1 MLALYQPHF
10 HTLPNDL
17 LEQLLKQ
24 LRLLKPSVPVLREG
38 GVMRDLLI
46 ETQAREPAPR
56 QVRATPPPQLHSST
70 PAMGSVHLERRTSTR
85 LPSNISIQT
94 RSPIPNN
101 VNTGRIFQY
110 PRYTRAKSALSM
122 MI

>member
-56 QVRATPPPQLHSST
+56 QAHAQLLHHHYT
-70 PAMGSVHLERRTSTR
+70 HQRQPMGSVHLERVALLRDCLVTFRYR
-85 LPSNISIQT
+85 LAA
-94 RSPIPNN
+94 RSP
-101 VNTGRIFQY
+101 T
-110 PRYTRAKSALSM
+110 T
-122 MI
+122 